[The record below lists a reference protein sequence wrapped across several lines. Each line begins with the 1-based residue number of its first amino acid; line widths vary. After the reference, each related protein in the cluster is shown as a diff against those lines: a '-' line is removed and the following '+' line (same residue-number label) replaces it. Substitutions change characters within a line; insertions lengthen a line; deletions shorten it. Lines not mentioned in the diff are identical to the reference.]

1 LFAGAVNQAA
11 GWQDGPS
18 IWWPDDRAWCVAS
31 EIDLPYT
38 YVGGS
43 TELIGKILQHA
54 ALEALPSDLSEG
66 ITFDSDKVNAPS

>member
-1 LFAGAVNQAA
+1 LFTGSVNQAP
-11 GWQDGPS
+11 GWQDGPN

-43 TELIGKILQHA
+43 KELIEEIVEHP
-54 ALEALPSDLSEG
+54 ALEALPCDIRDG
-66 ITFDSDKVNAPS
+66 ITYDSDKVNSSP